1 MESSTSL
8 PGAIWTRDSCDRAPF
23 SHLSPS
29 LLTTCQIWES
39 NSISD
44 FPNSCPAIC
53 SRLLVAPTA
62 SQGSK
67 GNTVLTNNKELAI
80 VSSVNLIKKK
90 NITLCVDSENAQGS
104 AAFTVIGWFLNIS
117 NIQPTSFQ
125 VQVGQTWREQ
135 SILLKFA
142 SVTALLIGVGK

>member
-104 AAFTVIGWFLNIS
+104 AAFTVIG
-117 NIQPTSFQ
+117 
-125 VQVGQTWREQ
+125 
-135 SILLKFA
+135 
-142 SVTALLIGVGK
+142 